1 MIKNIKQNLPERYSG
16 VLVHKIEKIRH
27 SLSHL
32 MAMAI
37 LEKFPKAK
45 LGIGPTIENGFYY
58 DFDFSAELRGKERG
72 TTRTKIPRESAS
84 SQRESTI
91 NEADLPAIEKRMREL
106 IKKNIPFKKK
116 LVSFAEAEKLFKKL
130 NQPFKVEL
138 AKDLEKFGTTEAG
151 EKTRKK
157 ATKASL
163 YESGNFIDLCAG
175 PHIKNTSEIKPDA
188 FKLEKIAGAY
198 WRGSEK
204 NPMLTR
210 IYGLAFDTKEE
221 LEEHMKMIEEAR
233 KRDHRKL
240 GQDLDL
246 FSIHEEFGPGLVY
259 WHPKGSRIRVVMED
273 FWRKAHYKNGYE
285 IVFTPHIGK
294 SDLWKISGHLDFYKE
309 NMYSPMPIDEDEYFI
324 KPMNCPFHILI
335 YKNKMHS
342 YRELPLRWAEL
353 GTVYRYEKTGVLHGL
368 LRVRGFTQDDAHL
381 ICTPEQM
388 PEEIKKVL
396 NFSLYILR
404 SFGFEKFN
412 IYLATKPEKAVG
424 DNKKWLAATRALEA
438 ALRKAK
444 LSYNID
450 KAGGVFYGPKIDI
463 KIKDALGREWQCTTI
478 QFDFNMPERFKMEYV
493 GQDGKFHQPYM
504 IHRALMGSLE
514 RFFGALIEHYAGAF
528 PFWLAPVQIKL
539 LPVSEKHKKYAE
551 KIAKIFQENN
561 FRVEID
567 DSNATISKRIREA
580 ELEKIPYIIVIGD
593 KEMNSNN
600 LAVRERGK
608 KNIEFIEIEK
618 FIEKGRNLLPII

>member
-1 MIKNIKQNLPERYSG
+1 MLNNAEKNMKKNLSERHSE

-32 MAMAI
+32 MAMAV

-58 DFDFSAELRGKERG
+58 DFLLPRPIEEDELAE
-72 TTRTKIPRESAS
+72 
-84 SQRESTI
+84 
-91 NEADLPAIEKRMREL
+91 IEKKMREL

-138 AKDLEKFGTTEAG
+138 VRNLKKFGTTEAAK
-151 EKTRKK
+151 KTRKK
-157 ATKASL
+157 ASQASI

-175 PHIKNTSEIKPDA
+175 PHIKNTREIKPNA

-198 WRGSEK
+198 WRGDEK

-210 IYGLAFDTKEE
+210 IYGLAFNTKDE
-221 LEEHMKMIEEAR
+221 LEEYLKMLKEAQ

-528 PFWLAPVQIKL
+528 PFWLAPIQIKL

-567 DSNATISKRIREA
+567 NLNATISKRIREA

-600 LAVRERGK
+600 LAVRERGQK
-608 KNIEFIEIEK
+608 EIKTVPIEEFIKNCHELIPQPK
-618 FIEKGRNLLPII
+618 KI